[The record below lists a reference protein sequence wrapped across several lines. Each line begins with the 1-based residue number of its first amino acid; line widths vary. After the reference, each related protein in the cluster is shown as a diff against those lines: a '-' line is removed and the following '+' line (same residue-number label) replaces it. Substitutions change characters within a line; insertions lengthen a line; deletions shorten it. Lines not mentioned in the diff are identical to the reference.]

1 MDDID
6 LNLEDFVQRVNSDV
20 VGKVVNIASR
30 CAGFLRKGFR
40 QHAGLR
46 MRRTGVGASSL
57 SDRGDGIAA
66 LYEQREFNKAIREIV
81 ALARQS
87 QPVHR

>member
-30 CAGFLRKGFR
+30 CAGFLRKGFDN
-40 QHAGLR
+40 QLTEQCAEPELVDEFIAGGDAIAELYEAAGVQQGHAR
-46 MRRTGVGASSL
+46 
-57 SDRGDGIAA
+57 DRGPGGPG
-66 LYEQREFNKAIREIV
+66 
-81 ALARQS
+81 